1 MRDKL
6 GSSAV
11 LKVSSKARS
20 GEEKKELEQMVSRG
34 TLAAPAEGA
43 ATPGL
48 PNPGHALAAALTLQA
63 AEEHRVRVPHVE
75 VVQQHEGS
83 GAAGTDA
90 GERSQQQPTEGP
102 GTSGEAGIHLHLP
115 AGEASTWT
123 PEVSFVAA
131 QWPLEALEYHL
142 EVVRV
147 LCGPAAHSAAGTD

>member
-1 MRDKL
+1 
-6 GSSAV
+6 
-11 LKVSSKARS
+11 
-20 GEEKKELEQMVSRG
+20 MVSRG

-83 GAAGTDA
+83 GTAGTDA
-90 GERSQQQPTEGP
+90 GKRSQQQPTEGP
-102 GTSGEAGIHLHLP
+102 GASGETGIHLHLL

-123 PEVSFVAA
+123 PEVSFAAA

-147 LCGPAAHSAAGTD
+147 LCGPAAHAAAGTD